1 MPESCMNVENAFEP
15 FNPFVS
21 VPQEYIVQSTK
32 TNIRGILDSYHGDWD
47 FLIEMLQ
54 NAVDALEE
62 KFGDGK
68 GETGET
74 PRIEVAVNIGAGTVR
89 VSDNGI
95 GMDAEAAPPHLR

>member
-1 MPESCMNVENAFEP
+1 
-15 FNPFVS
+15 
-21 VPQEYIVQSTK
+21 
-32 TNIRGILDSYHGDWD
+32 
-47 FLIEMLQ
+47 MLQ